1 MIAHAPKS
9 PRWTFPSEK
18 SGMLN
23 VTVSLSVMTD
33 SGLPIPVYSLSNN
46 GEVTTTTMNT
56 NSAVQA
62 VKRPNVVATGT
73 IVWLGSEVMFFAGL
87 FAIYFTIR
95 AMAPE
100 LWAFETAKHNFP
112 FALINT
118 LILVSSS
125 FSCQAGVFAA
135 ERMQPRR
142 TGKIFQIGKWGTVE
156 WFYLTFFLGAIFV
169 SGQAWEYA
177 TFMSEGVTMSANGYA
192 SAFYLTTGFHGIH
205 VTLGLFAFL
214 LVIGRL
220 YAVKNF
226 THKEAT
232 TAVVVSYYWHFVDIV
247 WIILFAIIYIL
258 K

>member
-1 MIAHAPKS
+1 
-9 PRWTFPSEK
+9 
-18 SGMLN
+18 
-23 VTVSLSVMTD
+23 
-33 SGLPIPVYSLSNN
+33 
-46 GEVTTTTMNT
+46 MNT

-62 VKRPNVVATGT
+62 VKRPNIVATGT

-87 FAIYFTIR
+87 FAIYFTLR

-100 LWAFETAKHNFP
+100 LWAHETAKHDFT

-118 LILVSSS
+118 LVLVSSS
-125 FSCQAGVFAA
+125 FTAQAAVFAA

-142 TGKIFQIGKWGTVE
+142 TGGPLSFAKWGAIE
-156 WFYLTFFLGAIFV
+156 WLYLTFFLGAIFV
-169 SGQAWEYA
+169 AGQTWEYA
-177 TFMSEGVTMSANGYA
+177 TFVSEGITLQSNAYG

-205 VTLGLFAFL
+205 VALGLVAFL
-214 LVIGRL
+214 LVIGRI

-232 TAVVVSYYWHFVDIV
+232 TTVVVSYYWHFVDIV
-247 WIILFAIIYIL
+247 WIILFIIIYVL